1 MAATIKPK
9 LRPVLQLIVSEI
21 EAHSELNGISF
32 RLSGNFPNQGGK
44 PGAEF
49 LLRLAGATT
58 NTNLD
63 FRLDVVARTRQPELT
78 VFKTA
83 GGRVMRT
90 LSLSFDDAL
99 RLACSPAGPS
109 GETPVLD
116 ALLATV
122 TTVTYA
128 AGKPVS

>member
-1 MAATIKPK
+1 MSASIKAK
-9 LRPVLQLIVSEI
+9 LRPVLQIIVSEI
-21 EAHSELNGISF
+21 ETRSELDGVSF
-32 RLSGNFPNQGGK
+32 RLGGNFPNQGGK

-63 FRLDVVARTRQPELT
+63 FRLDVAAEPRPPELT
-78 VFKTA
+78 VWTTA
-83 GGRVMRT
+83 AGKVTRT
-90 LSLSFDDAL
+90 LSLSIEDAL

-109 GETPVLD
+109 GETPVMD
-116 ALLATV
+116 AMIASAN
-122 TTVTYA
+122 TVTYT